1 MRVLLA
7 GLFALLSTTAAW
19 AHDGSVTAR
28 SGPFPETKK
37 NIHLEMVFN
46 AASDINQETGI
57 VDLVWGSYLPTTPP
71 GMYNSSYMPFF
82 VDNRAGFDVAWYQ
95 AHHADWLAYK
105 CDRTSLAYLD
115 EKHQPPLDFANPAVQ
130 AYQQANWI
138 DQPLDA
144 GYQSIA
150 IDLLHLTNNSGR
162 CGHFDGSQWV
172 QEYNGET
179 DQRKYRRDVLAWEKL
194 MLQHIHAYNGTA
206 TMQVNVTYDIGTLFS
221 ADNLKL
227 MTTADLLFD
236 ERGFTNWGDA
246 RNVPTPDEW
255 TTIVAKLQEVQSHG
269 LCYMTNGQ
277 EPGTNAD
284 ITPGERQWV
293 IGNYLLVRNNCTYM
307 YMTGRQ
313 DYGALVVF
321 PEYAADFGSPAGDMS
336 LVQGAWER
344 LYSSGL
350 TLVNPYDATAVV
362 DLPPGH
368 WTDVDGNRV
377 TSPVTLQHQTALL
390 LLKVKH

>member
-7 GLFALLSTTAAW
+7 GLFALLSATAAW

-28 SGPFPETKK
+28 SGPFPKTKK

-46 AASDINQETGI
+46 TPSDIDQESGV

-71 GMYNSSYMPFF
+71 AMYNSSYIPFSLDDF
-82 VDNRAGFDVAWYQ
+82 KNDVSWYQ
-95 AHHADWLAYK
+95 QNHPDWLAYE
-105 CDRTSLAYLD
+105 CDRTTLAYYPGSD
-115 EKHQPPLDFANPAVQ
+115 RAPLDFANPAVQ

-138 DQPLDA
+138 DQPLAA

-150 IDLLHLTNNSGR
+150 VDLLHLTNDQGR
-162 CGHFDGSQWV
+162 CGHFDLQGSWV
-172 QEYNGET
+172 KQYSGKLN
-179 DQRKYRRDVLAWEKL
+179 DKHYRRDVLAWEKL

-206 TMQVNVTYDIGTLFS
+206 TMQVNVTYDFGTLFS
-221 ADNLKL
+221 DDNLKL

-236 ERGFTNWGDA
+236 ERGFTNWGDS
-246 RNVPTPDEW
+246 RNVSTPDEW
-255 TTIVAKLQEVQSHG
+255 TTIVQKLQEVQAHG

-277 EPGTNAD
+277 EPGSNAD
-284 ITPGERQWV
+284 ITPAERQWV

-307 YMTGRQ
+307 YMTGQQ

-321 PEYAADFGSPAGDMS
+321 PEYAADFGSPAGDMT

-362 DLPPGH
+362 DLPRGH
-368 WTDVDGNRV
+368 WTDVDGNPV
-377 TSPVTLQHQTALL
+377 TSPVTLQHQTALV
-390 LLKVKH
+390 LLKVRH